1 MDNYTKMT
9 HKKQVQ
15 AFKNT
20 VWEYYKKNKRD
31 FPWRSEPTPY
41 NVFISEVMLQQTQTY
56 RVLPKYEA
64 WIARFPDFKTL
75 ANSPFSEVLQYW
87 SGLGYNRRALYLHK
101 ASQIVIN
108 EYNGLIPKDPELL
121 VKLPG
126 IGKATAASIIV
137 FSYNIPLVFIE
148 TNIRRVFIHEFFG
161 DKENIDDK
169 DIYKLVKESVDQ
181 KNPREWYYAL
191 MDYGSYLPKQT
202 TNPNRKS
209 KHYTKQSKFEG
220 SLRQVRGRILQ
231 ILTAQN
237 PIDTYQLEKL
247 VNVEP
252 ERFEKALSQLTSEG
266 FLEINHNKVKIK

>member
-1 MDNYTKMT
+1 MQKTKE
-9 HKKQVQ
+9 
-15 AFKNT
+15 FKRKIK
-20 VWEYYKKNKRD
+20 EFYKKNKRD
-31 FPWRSEPTPY
+31 FPWRENIEPY
-41 NVFISEVMLQQTQTY
+41 KIFISEVMLQQTQTY

-75 ANSPFSEVLQYW
+75 ANSPLSEVLGYW
-87 SGLGYNRRALYLHK
+87 SGLGYNRRALYLQK
-101 ASQIVIN
+101 AAQIIISEHAGKVPKN
-108 EYNGLIPKDPELL
+108 PEELI
-121 VKLPG
+121 KLPG

-148 TNIRRVFIHEFFG
+148 TNIRRVFIHEFFAEQ
-161 DKENIDDK
+161 ENVADSSLLPLIT
-169 DIYKLVKESVDQ
+169 ESVDQ

-191 MDYGSYLPKQT
+191 MDYGSHIPKQI

-237 PIDTYQLEKL
+237 PIKVSELEKL
-247 VNVEP
+247 VNVES
-252 ERFEKALSQLTSEG
+252 ERFAKALSQLTSEG
-266 FLEINHNKVKIK
+266 FLEIQDSIAKIK